1 MKGEARQNQLVE
13 TLVTLADTLVAGY
26 DVIDLLQ
33 TLVEKCAAILDAAD
47 VGIILVGTRG
57 DLETVAST
65 NERSH
70 LLDLMQLDAGTGP
83 CVEAYLSGSVVS
95 VPNVEKVE
103 KRWPVFATGARELGY
118 GSSHSVPLRLRDTTL
133 GALNVFRDRT
143 GSLSDEDIV
152 AAKALADV
160 ATIGILQERAIR
172 EAGIAREQLQH
183 ALDSRVIIEQAK
195 GVLAQSRN
203 IDMDAAF
210 KLLRQT
216 SRNSGTAIGT
226 TAHGI
231 VDGTISLP
239 A

>member
-1 MKGEARQNQLVE
+1 MIGDARQTELVE

-33 TLVEKCAAILDAAD
+33 TLVERCAAILDAAD
-47 VGIILVGTRG
+47 VGIILVDSDG

-83 CVEAYLSGSVVS
+83 CVEAYLSGTVVS
-95 VPNVEKVE
+95 VTDIADVEE
-103 KRWPVFATGARELGY
+103 RWPVFAAGARQLGY
-118 GSSHSVPLRLRDTTL
+118 ASSHSVPLRLRDSTL
-133 GALNVFRDRT
+133 GALNVFRDRPGT
-143 GSLSDEDIV
+143 LSDDDIV

-172 EAGIAREQLQH
+172 RADIAREQLQH

-195 GVLAQSRN
+195 GVLAQSHN
-203 IDMDAAF
+203 VDMDAAF

-216 SRNSGTAIGT
+216 SRNSGTPIGV
-226 TAHGI
+226 TAHAV
-231 VDGTISLP
+231 VDGSLVIP
-239 A
+239 L